1 LNFTRKAGAKAPT
14 TNRTKIMRRLCQ
26 KEFDNLPERVI
37 ESSTE
42 TFTAKIRKIERKGNY
57 EIVTFFHPN
66 GKEYK
71 AELLK

>member
-1 LNFTRKAGAKAPT
+1 
-14 TNRTKIMRRLCQ
+14 MRRLCQ

-66 GKEYK
+66 GREYK